1 MNKILCV
8 FGNHDCGKFVVIN
21 SLKNN
26 PDIFFSD
33 YMDYLFKEYNNNLNK
48 VLNNIDQDI
57 TLDKLKFFTS
67 KDIKNAKYN
76 FLNCWNPI
84 DRILSNIDNV
94 TLIFLFRDI
103 RVCWLLSEHKKEGS
117 RKFYDI
123 SIDKY
128 IKLFNDTFNMYLSMK
143 SRENV
148 LMVKF
153 EDFLTD
159 KLLAYKK
166 LCNELDICY
175 ESKHIPSFFRRKNT
189 MFSMF
194 DIEKIVK
201 FRNYVNDDQLS
212 YISSKTK
219 KYNEFFGYPLNLS
232 KNEMIEGLLR

>member
-1 MNKILCV
+1 MNNILCIS
-8 FGNHDCGKFVVIN
+8 GNHDCGKFVVIN

-33 YMDYLFKEYNNNLNK
+33 YIDYSFKKYRINKLYN
-48 VLNNIDQDI
+48 VLKNINEDR
-57 TLDKLKFFTS
+57 TLDELKSFI
-67 KDIKNAKYN
+67 KIDIKDSKYN
-76 FLNCWNPI
+76 LLNCWNPV
-84 DRILSNIDNV
+84 DRILDNIHNV

-103 RVCWLLSEHKKEGS
+103 RVCWLLSEHKNEGS
-117 RKFYDI
+117 RRFYNI

-128 IKLFNDTFNMYLSMK
+128 IKLFNDSFNMYLSMK

-148 LMVKF
+148 LVTKF

-166 LCNELDICY
+166 LCDELDICY
-175 ESKHIPSFFRRKNT
+175 KSEHIPSFFRRKNK

-194 DIEKIVK
+194 DIEKIMK
-201 FRNYVNDDQLS
+201 FRNCVDDDQLS

-219 KYNEFFGYPLNLS
+219 EYNEFFGYPLNLS
-232 KNEMIEGLLR
+232 KNEMIEVL